1 MADEEEMALA
11 ALALAKVKERFG
23 PEGGSAPAQS
33 GDKFCFV
40 EYGEEALAPD
50 EEEREAKREA
60 AISAAKRE
68 NLTLVVA
75 ENSGGYF
82 GVYLQP
88 GRRPSYRAALKHG
101 GNKLV
106 YLGTFA
112 TAEEAALCVARSP
125 EGNKKAA
132 AARTREGKKKAAPK
146 AAAGRPPADEEER
159 EARREAAISAARSEK
174 LTLLVAATTGGYFG
188 VSLTHAKYKPYEAR
202 VWRGGRAAN
211 LGYFVTAEEAALC
224 VARTPEGEKTA
235 TRRAKKRQ
243 RR

>member
-82 GVYLQP
+82 GVKTALGP
-88 GRRPSYRAALKHG
+88 RSRHPRPYQARVTHSGKS
-101 GNKLV
+101 V
-106 YLGTFA
+106 YLGSFA
-112 TAEEAALCVARSP
+112 TAEEAALCVARTLEVQGRGARSP
-125 EGNKKAA
+125 
-132 AARTREGKKKAAPK
+132 P
-146 AAAGRPPADEEER
+146 
-159 EARREAAISAARSEK
+159 SAALTSDEALQQAQTEK
-174 LTLLVAATTGGYFG
+174 LTLLEAATTGGYFG
-188 VSLTHAKYKPYEAR
+188 VSHHKGRSRPYQAM
-202 VWRGGRAAN
+202 VSRGGKSVP
-211 LGYFVTAEEAALC
+211 LGRFATAEEAALC
-224 VARTPEGEKTA
+224 VARTPEGQKTA
-235 TRRAKKRQ
+235 TRRAKKDGGAKRP
-243 RR
+243 RH

>member
-1 MADEEEMALA
+1 MGEEESEEEMALA

-40 EYGEEALAPD
+40 EYGKEALAPD

-82 GVYLQP
+82 GVSLVHKGAP
-88 GRRPSYRAALKHG
+88 RPYKAALRYGDKV
-101 GNKLV
+101 V

-112 TAEEAALCVARSP
+112 TAEEAALCVARTP
-125 EGNKKAA
+125 
-132 AARTREGKKKAAPK
+132 EGKKTA
-146 AAAGRPPADEEER
+146 
-159 EARREAAISAARSEK
+159 ARRAARPR
-174 LTLLVAATTGGYFG
+174 
-188 VSLTHAKYKPYEAR
+188 H
-202 VWRGGRAAN
+202 
-211 LGYFVTAEEAALC
+211 
-224 VARTPEGEKTA
+224 
-235 TRRAKKRQ
+235 
-243 RR
+243 